1 MEEENKILVPCE
13 YGREMMAQLLP
24 TFVDMAVQTKKIILC
39 VGDSDKLKADLLL
52 ESLSLSVMNATA
64 QILDA
69 ADEYGVDAKTAN
81 SYTSE
86 LELLTGALHAF
97 ITLK

>member
-13 YGREMMAQLLP
+13 YGREMMARLLP
-24 TFVDMAVQTKKIILC
+24 PFVDMAVQTQKIIFR
-39 VGDSDKLKADLLL
+39 VGDSDKLKANQLLAYL
-52 ESLSLSVMNATA
+52 CCSVMNATA

-86 LELLTGALHAF
+86 LEQLKGTLQAF
-97 ITLK
+97 FTHE